1 MIFTLFI
8 TVSCSECWKT
18 ECANGGEC
26 LNDECSCEDGVNR
39 PLCQLDTCMNEL
51 ECENGHCE
59 YGFCVCDEYW
69 IGDKC
74 DSLTYIDHSGDYFG
88 GYECNNI
95 TVTTDIVSV
104 SGTEDQDTFRFMEER
119 TGYHYYVGFVNR
131 NSFIIT
137 PQRAYG
143 SDFEWIEVRGS
154 GKIKIEEIQ
163 MEIRY
168 TTYEFEN
175 IQDYSNCDFDGE
187 KN

>member
-1 MIFTLFI
+1 MLKTIYLLIFTLFI

-26 LNDECSCEDGVNR
+26 LNDECLCEDGVNR
-39 PLCQLDTCMNEL
+39 PLCQLDTCMNKL

-104 SGTEDQDTFRFMEER
+104 SGTEDQDSFRF
-119 TGYHYYVGFVNR
+119 
-131 NSFIIT
+131 
-137 PQRAYG
+137 
-143 SDFEWIEVRGS
+143 
-154 GKIKIEEIQ
+154 IEELTGQ
-163 MEIRY
+163 R
-168 TTYEFEN
+168 
-175 IQDYSNCDFDGE
+175 SNEFDGDLSSAI
-187 KN
+187 KHLDGVD